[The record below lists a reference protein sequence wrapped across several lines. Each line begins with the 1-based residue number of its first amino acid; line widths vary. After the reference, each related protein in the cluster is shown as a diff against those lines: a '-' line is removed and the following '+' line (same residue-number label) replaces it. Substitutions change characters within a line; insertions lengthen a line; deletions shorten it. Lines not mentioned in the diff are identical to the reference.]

1 MYIFLFLYKI
11 FYYKI
16 LCKIFIIKILY
27 FSIMGKGDTLDE
39 MAMEKVVD
47 LLENK
52 GFKNKLIKKLNDAV
66 DIPLINEKTEKKVL
80 DSIYK
85 LLLDT
90 IKEL

>member
-1 MYIFLFLYKI
+1 
-11 FYYKI
+11 
-16 LCKIFIIKILY
+16 
-27 FSIMGKGDTLDE
+27 MGKGDKLDE
-39 MAMEKVVD
+39 IAMENIVD

-85 LLLDT
+85 LLLET

>member
-1 MYIFLFLYKI
+1 
-11 FYYKI
+11 
-16 LCKIFIIKILY
+16 
-27 FSIMGKGDTLDE
+27 MGKGDTLDE

-85 LLLDT
+85 LLLET

>member
-1 MYIFLFLYKI
+1 
-11 FYYKI
+11 
-16 LCKIFIIKILY
+16 
-27 FSIMGKGDTLDE
+27 MGKGDTLDE

>member
-1 MYIFLFLYKI
+1 MD
-11 FYYKI
+11 
-16 LCKIFIIKILY
+16 
-27 FSIMGKGDTLDE
+27 KGE
-39 MAMEKVVD
+39 KPNAMAMEVVIN

-66 DIPLINEKTEKKVL
+66 DVPLINEKTEKKVL

-85 LLLDT
+85 LLIET

>member
-1 MYIFLFLYKI
+1 
-11 FYYKI
+11 
-16 LCKIFIIKILY
+16 
-27 FSIMGKGDTLDE
+27 MGKGDKLDE
-39 MAMEKVVD
+39 VAMDHVVD

-52 GFKNKLIKKLNDAV
+52 GFKNKLIKKINDAV

-85 LLLDT
+85 LLLET